1 MIAIRLLEP
10 VHAAAFKALRL
21 AAIDASPSAV
31 WPTRDEEAARSTAE
45 VEARLR
51 ASDTQAV
58 FGALAA
64 EDELIGI
71 AGVRRDALVQV
82 GHKAT
87 LWGVFVAP
95 AHRGAGLA
103 RRLIDAA
110 LTHAARDWGIAQV
123 NLCVNTENELAKA
136 LYASLGFETFGV
148 ERRAMRVGD
157 RFYDEQH
164 MVRLLR

>member
-1 MIAIRLLEP
+1 MISIRLLEP
-10 VHAAAFKALRL
+10 ADAAAFSALRL
-21 AAIDASPSAV
+21 VAIDTSPSAI
-31 WPTRDEEAARSTAE
+31 WPTRAEEAGRSMRE

-51 ASDTQAV
+51 ASGTQAV
-58 FGALAA
+58 FGALT
-64 EDELIGI
+64 DDRGLIGI
-71 AGVRRDALVQV
+71 AGVRREALVQLA
-82 GHKAT
+82 HKAV

-95 AHRGAGLA
+95 AHRGNGLA

-110 LTHAARDWGIAQV
+110 LTHASRDWGVEQV
-123 NLCVNTENELAKA
+123 NLCVNTENEPAKA

-164 MVRLLR
+164 MVRVRR

>member
-1 MIAIRLLEP
+1 MISIRLLEP
-10 VHAAAFKALRL
+10 ADASAFKALRL
-21 AAIDASPSAV
+21 VAIDTSPTAI
-31 WPTRDEEAARSTAE
+31 WPTRAEEAARSIEE

-58 FGALAA
+58 FGALTVDGELAA
-64 EDELIGI
+64 I

-95 AHRGAGLA
+95 AHRGKGLA
-103 RRLIDAA
+103 RRLMGAA
-110 LTHAARDWGIAQV
+110 LTHVSRDWGIAQV
-123 NLCVNTENELAKA
+123 NLCVNIENEPAKA

-157 RFYDEQH
+157 RFCDEQH
-164 MVRLLR
+164 MVRMLR